1 MGLSITKTAKVAS
14 GILGEGTAAGILGK
28 QPTKINVLQLAAIQA
43 KAKEDNRT
51 FTNMV
56 TTILEDWRK
65 KETKAA

>member
-1 MGLSITKTAKVAS
+1 MKDLKSIRMEKEL
-14 GILGEGTAAGILGK
+14 I
-28 QPTKINVLQLAAIQA
+28 AAIQA